1 MPQTIPDILLAVW
14 AVCHPDLPT
23 VKGMAHSA
31 ALNVGVNL
39 HRKPWRNDRILNIAM
54 GLLVAGLFYP
64 LLKPLLGMWVPHWPA
79 DALDALAVIV
89 SAFWAFFVKWAL
101 EILWNAKDALILWMR
116 ARLGVK

>member
-1 MPQTIPDILLAVW
+1 MPQSLPDMLLAVW

-39 HRKPWRNDRILNIAM
+39 HRKPWRNDRILNIVM

-64 LLKPLLGMWVPHWPA
+64 LLKPIIAMWVPTWHA
-79 DALDALAVIV
+79 DALEGLAVIV
-89 SAFWAFFVKWAL
+89 SAFWAFFVKWGL
-101 EILWNAKDALILWMR
+101 EILWNAKESVIHWIR
-116 ARLGVK
+116 ARLGAK